1 LEPYDAR
8 VLRRMVRSQE
18 CTSCQARMLTSG
30 RIPSPP
36 VERWGAGRRARNRHG
51 GTDQGGPVGVERSCN
66 DEDRS
71 LVPQIAAQVVAR
83 ARFSALCHRRASRD
97 LPRDDQLPSVEEMK
111 VVGACGRI
119 LPARAHPGAYASR
132 LPSHWFGRLTRGKRT
147 DASAQRGRYRAVG
160 AFAQEHTKRAPIR
173 LKRSLR

>member
-1 LEPYDAR
+1 MYVVSGSYANIGPNSLAPSGAMGGRTSGAEPAR
-8 VLRRMVRSQE
+8 RHGSRRTRRRRAVLQRRGQVSRPPDSCPSC
-18 CTSCQARMLTSG
+18 CTSE
-30 RIPSPP
+30 I
-36 VERWGAGRRARNRHG
+36 
-51 GTDQGGPVGVERSCN
+51 
-66 DEDRS
+66 
-71 LVPQIAAQVVAR
+71 
-83 ARFSALCHRRASRD
+83 CHRRASRD